1 MVKTGGTDGV
11 GTPPRYGERRISKE
25 LYKKLRS
32 KTPTKELQDK
42 MNEGV
47 ILPIDDPVLAGKK
60 VETALEADHIVPMDK
75 IAKMENFDKLTF
87 EQQVKILNNPENFTA
102 LSKSANTSKKAKSYE
117 DWTHYKKGK
126 PGEIEVNPDFR
137 KEMIKKEKELERK
150 IQKLI
155 DDLLNTDE

>member
-1 MVKTGGTDGV
+1 
-11 GTPPRYGERRISKE
+11 
-25 LYKKLRS
+25 
-32 KTPTKELQDK
+32 